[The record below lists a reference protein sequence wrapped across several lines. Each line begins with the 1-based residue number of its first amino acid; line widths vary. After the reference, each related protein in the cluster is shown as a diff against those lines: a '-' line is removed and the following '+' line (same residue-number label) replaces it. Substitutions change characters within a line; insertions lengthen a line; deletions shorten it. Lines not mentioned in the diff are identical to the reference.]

1 MSVQRVYVGESGGEN
16 LDVAR
21 ENTNEDTAGKARF
34 EPGDVVEVPEELAE
48 RLDRSWA
55 SQEEADDMDIE
66 PLENND
72 EDDQADAEGG
82 DDS

>member
-21 ENTNEDTAGKARF
+21 ETGGKARF
-34 EPGDVVEVPEELAE
+34 EKGDTVTISKDLAD

-55 SQEEADDMDIE
+55 TEGEAE
-66 PLENND
+66 KRGVASLAPRD
-72 EDDQADAEGG
+72 EDEGEAKAKGG